1 MLIKPLTTVKASTLP
16 FRTRDYYSITFHS
29 SRQAWL
35 ILRKNGVKASR
46 MTYSTSVRVETRRL
60 IANSHTVHSEMTVAF
75 SHTTLV
81 TQTNK
86 ASDGVLV
93 TELTSQES

>member
-1 MLIKPLTTVKASTLP
+1 MLKKPRTTVKASTLP
-16 FRTRDYYSITFHS
+16 FWTRDYYPITFHS

-46 MTYSTSVRVETRRL
+46 MTYSTSVRVETGRMME
-60 IANSHTVHSEMTVAF
+60 NSHTVHSEMTVAF

-81 TQTNK
+81 TQINT
-86 ASDGVLV
+86 ASDGGLV
-93 TELTSQES
+93 PELTSQ